1 MPFPMILADANCS
14 NMNTLLTGCFSNT
27 SQHDYQKA
35 SGNGPARWNFAETR
49 KTAAARLLK
58 KPILKT
64 RKNGNEDF

>member
-14 NMNTLLTGCFSNT
+14 NMNTLLTGCFSNS
-27 SQHDYQKA
+27 SQHDYQKPVKA
-35 SGNGPARWNFAETR
+35 GLHAGTLR
-49 KTAAARLLK
+49 KTATARLLK